1 MTKAVTLAIALA
13 LVIAGAGT
21 RALSQSRECRNDN
34 PDRAI
39 AGCTEDIKRATANPA
54 GAGML
59 PVYFALRAAAYEKKD
74 MLKEAKADLDT
85 AVLLQPGFR
94 AYFNRAV
101 FSSNYGSGA
110 ETLADYKSA
119 IAAYEGEMQ
128 KDKEEEPYYA
138 QANFQV
144 GEMLRRQERF
154 DEALPSY
161 NKAVAAKPGD
171 PEMLFNRALVHSRLG
186 NNEAVID
193 DLTKVVDK
201 EGAHYVSGLMNRGA
215 AYLRSGNLA
224 LAIADMDK
232 AVAKEPQSPLAR
244 VRRALVL
251 ERMGNRERAVADYR
265 EALKLY
271 AGMTEAQEGLAR
283 LAGR

>member
-1 MTKAVTLAIALA
+1 MLKCITITGLSAFLFAATTQAVA
-13 LVIAGAGT
+13 
-21 RALSQSRECRNDN
+21 QSRECRSTE

-39 AGCTEDIKRATANPA
+39 IGCSQDIQRATANPA
-54 GAGML
+54 SKGML
-59 PVYFALRAAAYEKKD
+59 PVYYSLRAAAYEKKD
-74 MLKEAKADLDT
+74 MLKEAKVDLDT

-101 FSSNYGSGA
+101 FSSNHGSDA
-110 ETLADYKSA
+110 ESLSDYKSA

-128 KDKEEEPYYA
+128 KEKEAEPFYA

-144 GEMLRRQERF
+144 GENLRRREQF
-154 DEALPSY
+154 SEALPHY
-161 NKAVAAKPGD
+161 DKAVAAKPD
-171 PEMLFNRALVHSRLG
+171 DREILFNRALVQSRLG
-186 NNEAVID
+186 NNEAVIA

-201 EGAHYVSGLMNRGA
+201 DGPHYVSGLMNRST
-215 AYLRSGNLA
+215 AYLRNGNLA

-251 ERMGNRERAVADYR
+251 ERLGEPGKAVADYR

-271 AGMTEAQEGLAR
+271 AGMKEAQDGLAR
-283 LAGR
+283 LTVR